1 MYLGTVLDYGSG
13 AEFGPQPPNTSLMS
27 IIQEGA
33 KAPGFKLASHLD
45 EDVDL
50 ASFHG
55 KKNVM
60 LVFYPLDFT
69 PT

>member
-1 MYLGTVLDYGSG
+1 MAIIATGT
-13 AEFGPQPPNTSLMS
+13 
-27 IIQEGA
+27 
-33 KAPGFKLASHLD
+33 KAPSFELDSHLD
-45 EDVDL
+45 TKESL
-50 ASFHG
+50 AQFAG

>member
-1 MYLGTVLDYGSG
+1 MAIIATGSD
-13 AEFGPQPPNTSLMS
+13 APAFSL
-27 IIQEGA
+27 E
-33 KAPGFKLASHLD
+33 SHLD
-45 EDVDL
+45 SKVSLSDF
-50 ASFHG
+50 AG

>member
-1 MYLGTVLDYGSG
+1 MAIIATG
-13 AEFGPQPPNTSLMS
+13 ADAPNFSL
-27 IIQEGA
+27 E
-33 KAPGFKLASHLD
+33 SHLD
-45 EDVDL
+45 TKVSLSDF
-50 ASFHG
+50 AG

>member
-1 MYLGTVLDYGSG
+1 MAIIANG
-13 AEFGPQPPNTSLMS
+13 ADAPNFSL
-27 IIQEGA
+27 E
-33 KAPGFKLASHLD
+33 SHLD
-45 EDVDL
+45 TKVSLSDF
-50 ASFHG
+50 AG

>member
-1 MYLGTVLDYGSG
+1 
-13 AEFGPQPPNTSLMS
+13 MS
-27 IIQEGA
+27 IISTGSD
-33 KAPGFKLASHLD
+33 APAFELESHLD
-45 EDVDL
+45 SKVSL
-50 ASFHG
+50 AEFAG

>member
-1 MYLGTVLDYGSG
+1 MAIIETGASAPDFELD
-13 AEFGPQPPNTSLMS
+13 
-27 IIQEGA
+27 
-33 KAPGFKLASHLD
+33 SHLKD
-45 EDVDL
+45 QVKLSDF
-50 ASFHG
+50 AG

>member
-1 MYLGTVLDYGSG
+1 MAIIANG
-13 AEFGPQPPNTSLMS
+13 AD
-27 IIQEGA
+27 
-33 KAPGFKLASHLD
+33 APTFTLESHLD
-45 EDVDL
+45 SKVSLSDF
-50 ASFHG
+50 AG